1 MYESYYRRG
10 NQLLLEDLML
20 FLRALVWEYAIASV
34 LSFSRVFDDLYQ
46 LRLAISFELSYDLV
60 VFLRYKERKASAN
73 EELNAKEEELPKGN
87 PLLDNTPTVFSVKRR
102 LASFEVL
109 WDDDVVS
116 RIRHEVLEIKGK
128 RGKSN
133 QSDWTV
139 RIFNHRRE
147 NNKRTIVH
155 DLDRPRLSWRQKL
168 EICLGAARGLH
179 YIHTD
184 SARSIIHRDM
194 KSDNILFDEN
204 FMDKNLD
211 CLRRPDL
218 DQTRVSTT

>member
-1 MYESYYRRG
+1 MSPLDAMNSSTAKISQRLYSAKHHPPTMSTSYVLLANLKAGRCSNTAEVSVLDVLQKKKLRDDLKSMKATTGEGISYYSKSPG
-10 NQLLLEDLML
+10 LGICNCFGVIL
-20 FLRALVWEYAIASV
+20 F
-34 LSFSRVFDDLYQ
+34 
-46 LRLAISFELSYDLV
+46 
-60 VFLRYKERKASAN
+60 ERKASAN

-102 LASFEVL
+102 

-116 RIRHEVLEIKGK
+116 RIRHC
-128 RGKSN
+128 S
-133 QSDWTV
+133 
-139 RIFNHRRE
+139 E

-204 FMDKNLD
+204 FMDK
-211 CLRRPDL
+211 
-218 DQTRVSTT
+218 VSEFGLFKTSRS

>member
-1 MYESYYRRG
+1 
-10 NQLLLEDLML
+10 
-20 FLRALVWEYAIASV
+20 
-34 LSFSRVFDDLYQ
+34 
-46 LRLAISFELSYDLV
+46 
-60 VFLRYKERKASAN
+60 KAATN

-102 LASFEVL
+102 LASFE
-109 WDDDVVS
+109 
-116 RIRHEVLEIKGK
+116 EVLDIKGK
-128 RGKSN
+128 RGN
-133 QSDWTV
+133 
-139 RIFNHRRE
+139 E

-184 SARSIIHRDM
+184 SARGIIHRNM

-204 FMDKNLD
+204 FMDK
-211 CLRRPDL
+211 
-218 DQTRVSTT
+218 VSEFGLFKTSRS

>member
-1 MYESYYRRG
+1 MSTTR
-10 NQLLLEDLML
+10 
-20 FLRALVWEYAIASV
+20 
-34 LSFSRVFDDLYQ
+34 
-46 LRLAISFELSYDLV
+46 
-60 VFLRYKERKASAN
+60 
-73 EELNAKEEELPKGN
+73 
-87 PLLDNTPTVFSVKRR
+87 
-102 LASFEVL
+102 
-109 WDDDVVS
+109 
-116 RIRHEVLEIKGK
+116 
-128 RGKSN
+128 SN

-139 RIFNHRRE
+139 RIFNHRRHCSE

-204 FMDKNLD
+204 FMDK
-211 CLRRPDL
+211 
-218 DQTRVSTT
+218 VSEFGLFKTSRS